1 MQRYFSN
8 DPPVYSKPKSQS
20 GPAGSRPSQEDT
32 TSRPPPPVPR
42 PRPPIVQPPPPI
54 ASPLASPP
62 SRPTPPP
69 KPTSTISPA
78 IPPPLPPAAP
88 AHTPHSDY
96 HSPISTQYHTTVS
109 LDRDPCSARSFRP
122 NLNSRPFLRSHL
134 YRRLY
139 FRLLHSPCTAP
150 LQPTYTIEIRPSEQ
164 LFNLSRRHSLGGLG
178 PRQYN
183 RRIPFRVHLGEPFLR
198 AIHNQP

>member
-8 DPPVYSKPKSQS
+8 EPPVYSKPKSQS

-42 PRPPIVQPPPPI
+42 PPVLQPPPPI

-69 KPTSTISPA
+69 KPTSTISPV

-96 HSPISTQYHTTVS
+96 HSPISTQYHTVS

-150 LQPTYTIEIRPSEQ
+150 LQPTYTIETRPSEQ
-164 LFNLSRRHSLGGLG
+164 LFNLSRRHSLGGIG
-178 PRQYN
+178 PR
-183 RRIPFRVHLGEPFLR
+183 
-198 AIHNQP
+198 